1 MAVKITYN
9 FKKMAKCMTITEYH
23 NLPEE
28 VQDRYLT
35 WSMEQFLRERAA
47 FELEKAGGI
56 TGVAK
61 TIALKKVSCL
71 QAPESTA
78 WNPALYSNWKKV
90 EKFTENVMFSDKDEV
105 KSY

>member
-1 MAVKITYN
+1 MPVKITYN

-47 FELEKAGGI
+47 FKLEEVGGI
-56 TGVAK
+56 ASAAK
-61 TIALKKVSCL
+61 IVALKKVASL
-71 QAPESTA
+71 KAPESTA

-90 EKFTENVMFSDKDEV
+90 EKCSENVMFSDKNEV

>member
-1 MAVKITYN
+1 MPVKITYN

-47 FELEKAGGI
+47 IELERVGGI
-56 TGVAK
+56 AGSAK
-61 TIALKKVSCL
+61 AIALKKAAGL
-71 QAPESTA
+71 QVPESTA
-78 WNPALYSNWKKV
+78 WNPAFYSSWKKV
-90 EKFTENVMFSDKDEV
+90 EKCSESSMFSGKDEV